1 MGTGGPYPRRAR
13 PDPRRSSDHFT
24 TQRGDLG
31 HLTGAATALQ
41 PKGGRNGRGRPQRR
55 PTPRAQRH
63 GTTEGN
69 DDHREPA
76 TGWQDRRWRQETKL
90 GPEGEKA
97 LSAFKKPRPGGGE
110 AQGARERLDKIEQAN
125 KSESEKA
132 IDKAR
137 KEARKEA
144 ETEFEKERRSDRL
157 GVAVA
162 KHARE
167 LADVD
172 DVVLNLEQG
181 DLDELFDDEGKVN
194 ADALKAVLDKRS
206 SKRKPHL
213 KAAGVGKPAGL
224 RQRRR
229 GRRRRRRSF
238 NDVLRG
244 PAPEHL

>member
-1 MGTGGPYPRRAR
+1 MTEE
-13 PDPRRSSDHFT
+13 
-24 TQRGDLG
+24 
-31 HLTGAATALQ
+31 AATATETE
-41 PKGGRNGRGRPQRR
+41 GA
-55 PTPRAQRH
+55 TSTV
-63 GTTEGN
+63 TTEETTTN
-69 DDHREPA
+69 E
-76 TGWQDRRWRQETKL
+76 TGTEAGKTEETKL

-97 LSAFKKPRPGGGE
+97 LEAFKKRARDAEKELKEKTE
-110 AQGARERLDKIEQAN
+110 ALDKIAEAN

-144 ETEFEKERRSDRL
+144 ETEFEQERRSDRL

-172 DVVLNLEQG
+172 DVVLNLKQG

-194 ADALKAVLDKRS
+194 TDALKAVLFDKGGLLE
-206 SKRKPHL
+206 RKPHL
-213 KAAGVGKPAGL
+213 KAAGVGKPSGSADG
-224 RQRRR
+224 
-229 GRRRRRRSF
+229 GEGEGGGGTSF

-244 PAPEHL
+244 RT